1 MISEYKKSEKCRVEK
16 YLGDLD
22 WRLWAHYP
30 PWYKWSLWSF
40 KKTLTSVVM
49 LVKTREIYL
58 KTKFYRPEN
67 PSVLCWIKTYHWQ
80 IRCDAVASSIWGGFW
95 GFQFRI
101 SLITGTIAQPFFC
114 CKKLIPCLCP
124 QTLFLVPHIYLRG
137 ITAWRIGKSCQFKK
151 FLLPRLYPAIE
162 F

>member
-1 MISEYKKSEKCRVEK
+1 
-16 YLGDLD
+16 
-22 WRLWAHYP
+22 
-30 PWYKWSLWSF
+30 
-40 KKTLTSVVM
+40 M

-101 SLITGTIAQPFFC
+101 SWITSTIAQPFFC

-124 QTLFLVPHIYLRG
+124 QTLFFSATYLLTRNYCVTYWKILSIQKISASSFIPCNRVLVQYFSLLWI
-137 ITAWRIGKSCQFKK
+137 AASCIGQSCQLN
-151 FLLPRLYPAIE
+151 FLGSGDRKRHSQ